1 MLEPASLFDQQNI
14 SEVWTE
20 VVERTETF
28 LRGTL
33 SEPNL
38 GSGTVAGSTSS
49 LAIPSSDRHSALS
62 LLLELAVQKGTL
74 LQVRLII
81 CQIVK
86 LLRHC
91 YKFKTNS
98 GIVSMQ
104 LSVPRIW
111 QNLPYNKAKKS
122 ANPMLKMP

>member
-14 SEVWTE
+14 SEVWIE

-81 CQIVK
+81 CQIAK
-86 LLRHC
+86 HC
-91 YKFKTNS
+91 SKFKTNS

-104 LSVPRIW
+104 ASVPRIW

>member
-14 SEVWTE
+14 SEVWIE

-38 GSGTVAGSTSS
+38 SSGTVAGSTSS

-81 CQIVK
+81 CQIAK
-86 LLRHC
+86 HC
-91 YKFKTNS
+91 SKFKTNS

-111 QNLPYNKAKKS
+111 QNLPYNKAKIY

>member
-14 SEVWTE
+14 SEVWIE

-38 GSGTVAGSTSS
+38 SSGTVAGSTSS

-81 CQIVK
+81 CQIAK
-86 LLRHC
+86 HC
-91 YKFKTNS
+91 SKFKTNS

-104 LSVPRIW
+104 LSVPRIC
-111 QNLPYNKAKKS
+111 QKLPYNKAKRY
-122 ANPMLKMP
+122 ANPMLKIP

>member
-14 SEVWTE
+14 SEVWIE

-74 LQVRLII
+74 LQVRFII
-81 CQIVK
+81 CTK
-86 LLRHC
+86 
-91 YKFKTNS
+91 S
-98 GIVSMQ
+98 
-104 LSVPRIW
+104 
-111 QNLPYNKAKKS
+111 KA
-122 ANPMLKMP
+122 L

>member
-14 SEVWTE
+14 SEVWIE

-38 GSGTVAGSTSS
+38 SSGTVAGSTSS

-81 CQIVK
+81 CQIAK
-86 LLRHC
+86 HC
-91 YKFKTNS
+91 SKFKTNS

-111 QNLPYNKAKKS
+111 QNLPYNKAKRY
-122 ANPMLKMP
+122 ANPMLKIP

>member
-14 SEVWTE
+14 SEVWIE

-38 GSGTVAGSTSS
+38 SSGTVAGSTSS

-81 CQIVK
+81 CQIAK
-86 LLRHC
+86 HC
-91 YKFKTNS
+91 SKFKTNS

-111 QNLPYNKAKKS
+111 QNLPYNKAKRY